1 MCQSFE
7 KLEGKNGALTRCCVV
22 SHVGHLRQKH
32 QGSFPMNVVRDLEM
46 WLLCES
52 ERKP

>member
-1 MCQSFE
+1 MVLLNF
-7 KLEGKNGALTRCCVV
+7 ALLF
-22 SHVGHLRQKH
+22 HMLGHLRQKH
-32 QGSFPMNVVRDLEM
+32 QGSFPVHVVRDLEM